1 MPSGALQAAQT
12 IPGRES
18 PEEEG
23 VGHCDAVLALACHP
37 RLAMF
42 ATGALQKDRSIRL
55 WVDRSDPSVT
65 PGTLP

>member
-1 MPSGALQAAQT
+1 MPACALQVAQV

-23 VGHCDAVLALACHP
+23 VGHCDAVLALTCHP

-42 ATGALQKDRSIRL
+42 ATGALQKDCSIRL
-55 WVDRSDPSVT
+55 WVDRSDPSST